1 MRDVFFPLKSLLI
14 TLLPELPLFS
24 PREKKKDQNKQQTPS
39 NETKTQIESPTFL

>member
-24 PREKKKDQNKQQTPS
+24 PREKKKRSKQTT
-39 NETKTQIESPTFL
+39 NTLK